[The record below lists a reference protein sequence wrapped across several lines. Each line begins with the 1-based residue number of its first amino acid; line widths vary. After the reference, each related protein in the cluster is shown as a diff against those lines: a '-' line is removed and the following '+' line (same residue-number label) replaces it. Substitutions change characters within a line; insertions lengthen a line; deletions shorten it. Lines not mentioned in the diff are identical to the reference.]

1 MPLDLGS
8 IRTVL
13 FDMDGVLYRGAQPLP
28 GVNEMLAF
36 LEAHGI
42 AYASITNNASL
53 TQQQFAA
60 KVQKMGLKLAAERI
74 MTSSIATN
82 VYLRSVAPRGTTV
95 YAIGMDGLSEPLFGD
110 GYFVLDEKNPAYVV
124 VGVDFEVTYAKLRAA
139 CLAIRAG
146 ANFIGTNPDKTF
158 PAEDGIVPGCGA
170 LLAALEAATSQKP
183 MIIGKPEP
191 GMFIAAMALLEAQA
205 PTTLI
210 IGDRY
215 DTDILGGAKAGLRTA
230 MVLTGVSTAA
240 EVEHEEV
247 KPDAIFADLPDLQRA
262 WQAAL

>member
-36 LEAHGI
+36 LETHGI

-60 KVQKMGLKLAAERI
+60 KVQKMGLKLAADRI
-74 MTSSIATN
+74 MTSSVATN
-82 VYLRSVAPRGTTV
+82 VYLRSVASRGTAV

-146 ANFIGTNPDKTF
+146 ASFIGTNPDKTF

-191 GMFIAAMALLEAQA
+191 GMFIAAMALLEAQT

-240 EVEHEEV
+240 EVEHEEI
-247 KPDAIFADLPDLQRA
+247 KPDAIFADLPELQRA